1 MILSKNLKN
10 WIWLF
15 IRVLFIAE
23 FVKISQ
29 ENFFQSFSKMPLQ
42 SASLISIKLFPNNDK
57 ALSLETIATLQ
68 NHIVIQTENLIEN
81 RQGFI
86 LQAIAGNFLVV
97 FLDEGHSQR
106 ALNTALDILSAII
119 KINLPYQ
126 ILSLDIVWPYI
137 SISTGEIFL
146 GNIGSYERTYPTIMG
161 EVVDLVLELQKAKSN
176 YICVSQQTYDLVK
189 TDFKFSDA
197 SPLTIT
203 INNTQQPYWELI
215 CENCD

>member
-1 MILSKNLKN
+1 M
-10 WIWLF
+10 
-15 IRVLFIAE
+15 
-23 FVKISQ
+23 
-29 ENFFQSFSKMPLQ
+29 
-42 SASLISIKLFPNNDK
+42 
-57 ALSLETIATLQ
+57 
-68 NHIVIQTENLIEN
+68 
-81 RQGFI
+81 
-86 LQAIAGNFLVV
+86 
-97 FLDEGHSQR
+97 
-106 ALNTALDILSAII
+106 SAII

-161 EVVDLVLELQKAKSN
+161 EAVDLVLELQKAKSN

-215 CENCD
+215 CEICD